1 MGSTVIPPALSLT
14 NLASKPRPLANRT
27 ATRFPFHSLGKYPAN
42 VPPLF
47 AYILCASYPYMG
59 PPGLETVKR
68 CQARYKLGAGDR
80 AGVGALIRPGP
91 ERA

>member
-1 MGSTVIPPALSLT
+1 LSLT

-47 AYILCASYPYMG
+47 AYILHASYPYMG

-68 CQARYKLGAGDR
+68 RQARYKR
-80 AGVGALIRPGP
+80 AFHEVSAIP
-91 ERA
+91 